1 MYVILS
7 SDSDLHFLGKLIAKA
22 GFRARI
28 ATSFSI
34 MIESMI
40 IYELTPLEAAVAA
53 DSAIGSD
60 AENFEDRNVD
70 NFVGRQNAR
79 VDRDRVRA

>member
-1 MYVILS
+1 MYVLLS

-28 ATSFSI
+28 ATVFSI

-40 IYELTPLEAAVAA
+40 IYELTPLEADSAA
-53 DSAIGSD
+53 DLTIGTD
-60 AENFEDRNVD
+60 ADNFEDRNAD

-79 VDRDRVRA
+79 VDRNHVRA